1 MMAETLIHVDK
12 HEQVAMARLT
22 RGTTNAINLTLV
34 QEMTA
39 VLREVKADTAIH
51 SLILTSSNEKFFSI
65 GFDIPHLIE
74 CSQEKLGAFY
84 HAFNQMCLELFIL
97 PKPTLAVINGHAI
110 AGGCILTLCCDY
122 RFMAQGRKL
131 MGLNEIKL
139 GLPVPYVA
147 DCILRNLVGIRYARE
162 IMDTGDFYPPQTS
175 LQMGLVDHVL
185 PIEELGASV
194 MEKALALGSSP
205 QQAYALIKRNRT
217 ETIERQI
224 RTRLEEKE
232 QRFIES
238 WFSAEAQVLLR
249 EAMGKF

>member
-1 MMAETLIHVDK
+1 MANMSI
-12 HEQVAMARLT
+12 QVEMHGQVEMLSLDRS
-22 RGTTNAINLTLV
+22 TTNAIDLALV
-34 QEMTA
+34 QELTA
-39 VLREVKADTAIH
+39 VLREVKADPAIRA
-51 SLILTSSNEKFFSI
+51 LILRSANDKFFSI

-74 CSQEKLGAFY
+74 RSEKELAAFY
-84 HAFNQMCLELFIL
+84 KAFNQMCLDLYIL
-97 PKPTLAVINGHAI
+97 PKPTLAAIEGHAI
-110 AGGCILTLCCDY
+110 AGGCILALCCDY
-122 RFMAQGRKL
+122 RFIAEGRKL

-147 DCILRNLVGIRYARE
+147 DSILRNLVGIRYARE

-185 PIEELGASV
+185 PMEELQSFAMKRAKS
-194 MEKALALGSSP
+194 LAAHPS
-205 QQAYALIKRNRT
+205 QAFSMIKHNRT
-217 ETIERQI
+217 EMVESQI

-249 EAMGKF
+249 EAMAKF